1 MEKIDE
7 ILNNDKIDEGFKN
20 FIKQEG
26 LHEDDL
32 DLVKDYMSAR
42 GNDSDSSSSS
52 SSDSDSDSDSDS
64 ESGSDSDSDSD
75 SDDEDDAVSVCDAV
89 SNCDSN
95 EFSYGE
101 VMGDNQ
107 PEIMMDDDIGGRSV
121 ASLAVA
127 SGIMGTGVIA
137 KKYNKTTI
145 LTGVL
150 VTGFVVF
157 VSYMVW
163 RKVQELKKDIERLE
177 LQQTM
182 TLNDKDVEVI
192 TLDTIDTYIKDQEKQ
207 EELEK
212 EEKRVEQDEKE
223 VEKEVEQVKVKMTLD
238 TIQEEIVEKVEEE
251 PKNVEKSKVEEHK
264 VEEPKVEEPKVEESK
279 AEESKVEE
287 PKVEEPKAEEPKVEE
302 PKVEEP
308 KVEEPKIKEP
318 KKVEDSE
325 PDVEIFDVEKKIEII
340 EVSDD
345 TVVVDF
351 VEVKVEKD
359 NLEDFKVS
367 DLVEELNK
375 NTVSEVEATKV
386 EESAE
391 VAEVPKKRRGR
402 PRRHI

>member
-52 SSDSDSDSDSDS
+52 SSDSDSDSDS
-64 ESGSDSDSDSD
+64 ESGSDSDSD

-264 VEEPKVEEPKVEESK
+264 VEEPKVEEPK
-279 AEESKVEE
+279 
-287 PKVEEPKAEEPKVEE
+287 
-302 PKVEEP
+302 
-308 KVEEPKIKEP
+308 IKEP

-340 EVSDD
+340 EVSED